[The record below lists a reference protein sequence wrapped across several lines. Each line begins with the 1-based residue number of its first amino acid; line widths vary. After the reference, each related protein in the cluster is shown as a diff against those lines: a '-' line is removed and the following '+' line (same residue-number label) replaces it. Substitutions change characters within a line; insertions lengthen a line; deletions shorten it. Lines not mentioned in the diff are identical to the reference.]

1 MDNLPGL
8 SAEGVEKGAYI
19 VKDVEGV
26 PDVIIMGTG
35 SELQLAWDA
44 AEALAKEGKKARVVS
59 FPCWE
64 LFEEQS
70 AEYKEKVLPPSV
82 TARVAVEAGSSFG
95 WARYLGL
102 NGKFVG
108 VDGFGA
114 SAPANILYEKYGI
127 TTAKVIEAAK
137 SQL

>member
-1 MDNLPGL
+1 
-8 SAEGVEKGAYI
+8 
-19 VKDVEGV
+19 
-26 PDVIIMGTG
+26 
-35 SELQLAWDA
+35 
-44 AEALAKEGKKARVVS
+44 
-59 FPCWE
+59 
-64 LFEEQS
+64 
-70 AEYKEKVLPPSV
+70 V

-95 WARYLGL
+95 WARYIGL

-137 SQL
+137 SVC